1 MNSTSQKIAHTK
13 WEEHFQ
19 EFRDNIVGINAE
31 FVGPYGLKHIIYA
44 DWIASGRLYGPIED
58 KMKLEFGPLVANTHT
73 ETSYTGA
80 MMTAAYS
87 EAKRIIKAHVNAAA
101 DDVFISTGTGM
112 TGAVLKLQ
120 RILGFKIPE
129 QFAERITIAQHE
141 RPVVFISHMEHHS
154 NQTSWLETIAEVV
167 QINPCPQG
175 FMDLNHFAQLL
186 EQYADRPYKIASI
199 TSASNVTGVFTPY
212 HEVAKM
218 IHHVGGYCFVDF
230 ACSGPYV
237 DIDMHPNDD
246 KETQLDAIFFSPH
259 KFLGGPGT
267 PGVLIFNSILYKNK
281 VPDHPG
287 GGTVTWTNPWGGHH
301 YISDIE
307 AREDGGTPGF
317 LQTMRAALSI
327 RLKDKMTVKAI
338 RAREHEL
345 LTYIFERLEKI
356 PGMVILAGHIKE
368 RLGAVSFYVEGI
380 HYNLVV
386 QLLNDLFGIQTRGG
400 CSCAGTYGHY
410 LLHLDS
416 EASDLIRRQ
425 VDSGDIS
432 ARPGWVRLSVH
443 PTFSDKDVIAI
454 CDAIE
459 HVATNANHYLSQYN
473 SVKGANTYVYKSWE
487 TGTDALIDSWFKL

>member
-1 MNSTSQKIAHTK
+1 MNTTTQKLAHTK

-19 EFRDNIVGINAE
+19 EFRDNIVGQNAE
-31 FVGPYGLKHIIYA
+31 FVGPYGPKRIIYA

-58 KMKLEFGPLVANTHT
+58 KMKSEFGPLVANTHT

-87 EAKRIIKAHVNAAA
+87 EAKRIIKEHVNAAA
-101 DDVFISTGTGM
+101 DDAFIPTGTGM

-129 QFAERITIAQHE
+129 QFADRIKIEKHE

-167 QINPCPQG
+167 QIHPCPQG
-175 FMDLNHFAQLL
+175 SLDLNHFAQLL

-218 IHHVGGYCFVDF
+218 IHAAGGHCFVDF

-237 DIDMHPNDD
+237 DIDMHPSDPD
-246 KETQLDAIFFSPH
+246 AQLDAIFFSPH

-267 PGVLIFNSILYKNK
+267 PGVLIFNSKLYKNK

-287 GGTVTWTNPWGGHH
+287 GGTVTWTNPWGGHQ

-317 LQTMRAALSI
+317 LQTMRAALAI
-327 RLKDKMTVKAI
+327 RLKEKMTVKAI

-345 LTYIFERLEKI
+345 LTYIFDRLEKV
-356 PGMVILAGHIKE
+356 PGLVILAGNIKD
-368 RLGAVSFYVEGI
+368 RLGAISFFVEGL

-410 LLHLDS
+410 LFHLGE
-416 EASDLIRRQ
+416 EASDKIRAQ
-425 VDSGDIS
+425 VDAGDLFV
-432 ARPGWVRLSVH
+432 RPGWIRLSVH
-443 PTFSDKDVIAI
+443 PTLTDKEVIEI

-459 HVATNANHYLSQYN
+459 HVATHAQHYTSQYDCP
-473 SVKGANTYVYKSWE
+473 KGSNTFTYSNRE
-487 TGTDALIDSWFKL
+487 TGTQALIDSWFKL